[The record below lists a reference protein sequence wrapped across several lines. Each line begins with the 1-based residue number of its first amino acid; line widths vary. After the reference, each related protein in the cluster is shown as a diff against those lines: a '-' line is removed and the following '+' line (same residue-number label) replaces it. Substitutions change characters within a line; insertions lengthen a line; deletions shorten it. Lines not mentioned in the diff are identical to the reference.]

1 MSFFEKFKDYYKGLK
16 ITTNMTT
23 ISIIVGISF
32 IILKNFDDFVLLSN
46 ANSPR
51 YFPNKK
57 W

>member
-1 MSFFEKFKDYYKGLK
+1 MFFLEKFKDYYKGLK
-16 ITTNMTT
+16 ITTNITT

-32 IILKNFDDFVLLSN
+32 IILKNFDDFVLPSN